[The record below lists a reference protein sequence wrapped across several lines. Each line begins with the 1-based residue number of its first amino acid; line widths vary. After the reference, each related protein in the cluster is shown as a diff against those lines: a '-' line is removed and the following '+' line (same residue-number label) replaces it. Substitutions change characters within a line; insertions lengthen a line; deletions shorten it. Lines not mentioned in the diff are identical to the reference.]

1 MLWDASLRV
10 RKVRSSQTDAP
21 SCRGSRIDAVS
32 PVRRLLVA
40 IVGLASIATVLFPG
54 GYLDPL
60 VSKVG
65 GAIVQPV
72 TTALLDCSM
81 GDMADMQM
89 PMPAEC
95 VSR

>member
-1 MLWDASLRV
+1 MPA
-10 RKVRSSQTDAP
+10 
-21 SCRGSRIDAVS
+21 GSEDLPMYAAR

-40 IVGLASIATVLFPG
+40 VVGLASLATVLLPG

-60 VSKVG
+60 VKRVG

-72 TTALLDCSM
+72 TAAPLDCSM

-89 PMPAEC
+89 PMPANC
-95 VSR
+95 ASR